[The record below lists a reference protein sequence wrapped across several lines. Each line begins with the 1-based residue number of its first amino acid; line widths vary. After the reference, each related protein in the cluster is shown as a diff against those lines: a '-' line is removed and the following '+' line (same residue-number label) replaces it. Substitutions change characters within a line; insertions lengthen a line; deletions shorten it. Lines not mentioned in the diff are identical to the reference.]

1 MPEMPPSAKAT
12 LTSMPHRALARRIIL
27 PWILQGEQ
35 PSGEGLEIGAGVG
48 AMSAQLLTM
57 YPRFR
62 MVATD
67 YDTELVAMAEQVL
80 AGFGRR
86 ASVQRADAVQLPFQ
100 DGRFDLV
107 LSAAMLHHVIEW
119 DKALAEAVRV
129 LRPGGR
135 LLGYDMLNS
144 VPIRLIHCGERDTS
158 LLRAAQ
164 LQAGL
169 RRLGLADL
177 RTSTALGGIVMR
189 FSATKADKPGKADK
203 ADRPA
208 AAS

>member
-12 LTSMPHRALARRIIL
+12 LTSMPYRVAARRIIL
-27 PWILQGEQ
+27 PWILQGVQ

-48 AMSAQLLTM
+48 AMSAQLLTL
-57 YPRFR
+57 YPKFR

-86 ASVQRADAVQLPFQ
+86 ASVQRADAAQLPFP

-119 DKALAEAVRV
+119 DQALAEAVRV

-135 LLGYDMLNS
+135 LVGYDMLNT
-144 VPIRLIHCGERDTS
+144 VPVRLIHLGERDTT
-158 LLRAAQ
+158 LLRAPQ
-164 LQAGL
+164 LEAAL
-169 RRLGLADL
+169 SRLGLTSL
-177 RTSTALGGIVMR
+177 ETSTALGGIVMR
-189 FSATKADKPGKADK
+189 FSATK
-203 ADRPA
+203 PA
-208 AAS
+208 KDAPPA

>member
-12 LTSMPHRALARRIIL
+12 LTSMPYRVAARRIIL
-27 PWILQGEQ
+27 PWILQGVQ

-48 AMSAQLLTM
+48 AMSAQLLTL
-57 YPRFR
+57 YPKFR

-86 ASVQRADAVQLPFQ
+86 ASVQRADAAQLPFP

-119 DKALAEAVRV
+119 DTALAEAVRV

-135 LLGYDMLNS
+135 LVGYDMLNTIP
-144 VPIRLIHCGERDTS
+144 VRLIHVSERDTT
-158 LLRAAQ
+158 LLRAPQ
-164 LQAGL
+164 LEAAL
-169 RRLGLADL
+169 SRLGLTSL
-177 RTSTALGGIVMR
+177 ETSTALGGIVMR
-189 FSATKADKPGKADK
+189 FSAVKLDETAP
-203 ADRPA
+203 PA
-208 AAS
+208 